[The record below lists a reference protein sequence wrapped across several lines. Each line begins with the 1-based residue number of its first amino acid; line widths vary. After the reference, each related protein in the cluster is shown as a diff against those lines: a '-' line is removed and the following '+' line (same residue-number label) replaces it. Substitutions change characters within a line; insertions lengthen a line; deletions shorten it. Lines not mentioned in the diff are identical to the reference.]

1 MISKHK
7 YDNGV
12 LYLYFDYS
20 YEFGKFNIKKTSRNY
35 IDIIIDYIN
44 KINYKG
50 NKVVVMVGSIIVV
63 TLLLSGNKITK
74 IYDPVES
81 NNTINEEIS
90 YNQDSFDYAIEK
102 NDESSNIDENIS
114 NEDIPSTDR
123 DTTNVN
129 QSNEKSIN
137 IEKTHEEVNSNDDT
151 KDLNNNIEEP
161 SKNYITI
168 IYNNT
173 ALSIDFE
180 DYIIGVVAAEMPASF
195 NIEALKAQSV
205 IARTYA
211 LNLINNGRTLTS
223 DNSTQNYIDINSM
236 KSKWGNDFDKYY
248 NKIKDAVNETKGIT
262 IKYNQ
267 ELIDCVYHS
276 TNNGYTEDSINV
288 WGNDIPYLKS
298 VESPWDK
305 NASSYLRTISISL
318 EDFNLKLK
326 TNISSDNQISILS
339 RNSSNRVDSIMIGDK
354 VFSGKDFRTILGLR
368 STDFDIS
375 ITDNLV
381 NITTR
386 GYGHG
391 VGMSQYG
398 ANGMALDGYN
408 YKQILSYYYRGVTI
422 N

>member
-20 YEFGKFNIKKTSRNY
+20 YEFGKFNIKKTS
-35 IDIIIDYIN
+35 
-44 KINYKG
+44 
-50 NKVVVMVGSIIVV
+50 
-63 TLLLSGNKITK
+63 
-74 IYDPVES
+74 
-81 NNTINEEIS
+81 
-90 YNQDSFDYAIEK
+90 
-102 NDESSNIDENIS
+102 
-114 NEDIPSTDR
+114 
-123 DTTNVN
+123 
-129 QSNEKSIN
+129 
-137 IEKTHEEVNSNDDT
+137 
-151 KDLNNNIEEP
+151 
-161 SKNYITI
+161 KNYITI
-168 IYNNT
+168 IYNNV

-248 NKIKDAVNETKGIT
+248 NKIKGAVNETKGIT

-305 NASSYLRTISISL
+305 NVSSYLRTISISL

-339 RNSSNRVDSIMIGDK
+339 RNSSNRVDNIMIGDK

>member
-12 LYLYFDYS
+12 LYLYFEYS

-35 IDIIIDYIN
+35 IDTIIDYIN

-81 NNTINEEIS
+81 NNTVNEEIS
-90 YNQDSFDYAIEK
+90 YNKDSCDYTIDK
-102 NDESSNIDENIS
+102 NDESSNIDENVS

-129 QSNEKSIN
+129 QSNDKSIN

-195 NIEALKAQSV
+195 NIESLKAQSV

-326 TNISSDNQISILS
+326 TNIYSDNQISILN

-391 VGMSQYG
+391 VGMSQHG

-408 YKQILSYYYRGVTI
+408 YKQILSYYYRGITI

>member
-354 VFSGKDFRTILGLR
+354 MFSGKDFRTILGLR
-368 STDFDIS
+368 STDFNIS

>member
-354 VFSGKDFRTILGLR
+354 MFSGKDFRTILGLR

>member
-12 LYLYFDYS
+12 LYLYFEYS
-20 YEFGKFNIKKTSRNY
+20 YEFGKFNIKKTLRNY
-35 IDIIIDYIN
+35 IDTIIDYIN

-63 TLLLSGNKITK
+63 TLLLNGNRITK

-90 YNQDSFDYAIEK
+90 YNQDNFDYAIDK
-102 NDESSNIDENIS
+102 NDERSNIDENIS

-123 DTTNVN
+123 DTTIVN

-161 SKNYITI
+161 SKNYITL

-173 ALSIDFE
+173 SLSIDFE

-195 NIEALKAQSV
+195 NIESLKAQSV

-288 WGNDIPYLKS
+288 WGNDLPYLKS

-339 RNSSNRVDSIMIGDK
+339 RNSYNRVDSIMIGDK
-354 VFSGKDFRTILGLR
+354 MFSGKDFRTILGLR
-368 STDFDIS
+368 STDFNIS

>member
-35 IDIIIDYIN
+35 IDTIIDYIN

-90 YNQDSFDYAIEK
+90 YNQDNFDYAIDK

-114 NEDIPSTDR
+114 NEDMPSTDR

-195 NIEALKAQSV
+195 NIESLKAQSV

>member
-12 LYLYFDYS
+12 LYLYFEYS

-35 IDIIIDYIN
+35 IDTIIDYIN

-90 YNQDSFDYAIEK
+90 YNQDNFDYAIDK

-114 NEDIPSTDR
+114 NEDMPSTDR

-354 VFSGKDFRTILGLR
+354 MFSGKNFRTILGLR
-368 STDFDIS
+368 STDFNIS

>member
-20 YEFGKFNIKKTSRNY
+20 YEFGKFNIKKTSKNY
-35 IDIIIDYIN
+35 IDTIIDYIN

-50 NKVVVMVGSIIVV
+50 NKVIVMVGSIIVV

-81 NNTINEEIS
+81 NNTVNEEIS
-90 YNQDSFDYAIEK
+90 YNQDSFDYTIDK
-102 NDESSNIDENIS
+102 NDESSNIDENTS
-114 NEDIPSTDR
+114 NEDIPSTDK

-137 IEKTHEEVNSNDDT
+137 IEKTLEEVNSNDDT

-168 IYNNT
+168 IYNNV

-326 TNISSDNQISILS
+326 TNIFSDNQINILS